1 MSYKCL
7 SCEGIFEDYELKEMP
22 CKETGHVYIKC
33 PSCGTLDDF
42 EEVESCQICE
52 EYFNKKEIGFLNGVC
67 KECLLKFVTYEV
79 GYEYI
84 QRNKDLAMFVF
95 EYIFDVKEPPEVNK
109 LLMDEIEM
117 MFQRKKVE
125 DFLYNKPLLLNKIKE
140 YVENDISAFS
150 DYLKEKGV
158 IR

>member
-1 MSYKCL
+1 
-7 SCEGIFEDYELKEMP
+7 
-22 CKETGHVYIKC
+22 
-33 PSCGTLDDF
+33 
-42 EEVESCQICE
+42 
-52 EYFNKKEIGFLNGVC
+52 
-67 KECLLKFVTYEV
+67 LLKFVTYEV